1 MAFFDKLGEI
11 TKSIGDKTTDA
22 IETGKL
28 NNKINSEKAAA
39 GEDFKKIGEYYYGK
53 YMEGAEV
60 APEVVEFCNSAKAH
74 FDAAAEAQAEIER
87 IKAENEAEKAAAAP
101 AVAAA
106 PVAPEAA
113 AAPVMPAASA
123 VATAPVGGI
132 VCPSCGTTNS
142 EGTKFCQNCGNKL
155 EIPAPVIAGNVCPN
169 CSTVNDDGMKFCKEC
184 GSRLE
189 IPAPTEPVK
198 RFCSACGTEV
208 APGVK
213 FCPQCG
219 QKMEQ
224 Q

>member
-28 NNKINSEKAAA
+28 NSKINSEKAAA

-60 APEVVEFCNSAKAH
+60 APEIVEFCNSAKAH
-74 FDAAAEAQAEIER
+74 FDTATEAQAQIER

-101 AVAAA
+101 
-106 PVAPEAA
+106 
-113 AAPVMPAASA
+113 A

-155 EIPAPVIAGNVCPN
+155 EIPAP
-169 CSTVNDDGMKFCKEC
+169 
-184 GSRLE
+184 
-189 IPAPTEPVK
+189 TEPGK

-224 Q
+224 P